1 MNFARIALAA
11 LGAFIAYFLVGGFA
25 FGLLP
30 SLKNEFLKYPAVYRN
45 QEGQMSHMP
54 LGMSTMFVAMLA
66 LATLYALL
74 YPGGLGVA
82 AGARL
87 GALFGALIGMFSIG
101 AFVVHNYVNLN
112 VGLKLILEQAAAY
125 FVEWVVTGVVIGLI
139 YRTAAP
145 H

>member
-11 LGAFIAYFLVGGFA
+11 LGAFIAYFLVGGLA

-54 LGMSTMFVAMLA
+54 LGMAAMFVAMLA

-112 VGLKLILEQAAAY
+112 IGLKLVLEQAAAY

-139 YRTAAP
+139 YRTATP